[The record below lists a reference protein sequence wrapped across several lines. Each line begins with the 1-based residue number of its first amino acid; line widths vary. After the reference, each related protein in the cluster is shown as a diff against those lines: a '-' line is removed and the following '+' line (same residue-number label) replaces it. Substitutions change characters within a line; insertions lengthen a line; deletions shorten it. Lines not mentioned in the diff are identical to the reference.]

1 MSDTTPTLKIRL
13 KMPDDHS
20 HLGRDCHQVAAQI
33 CAENY
38 TVLDAK
44 WGRTVSQWA
53 SDGRDWGTA
62 RLTERE
68 RGFLDAVEMVADDN
82 TTAARLAAIIRRIS
96 R

>member
-1 MSDTTPTLKIRL
+1 MSDVTPTLKIRL

-20 HLGRDCHQVAAQI
+20 HLGRDCHQVAGQI

-44 WGRTVSQWA
+44 WGRSPKHWSGA
-53 SDGRDWGTA
+53 GDWGRA
-62 RLTERE
+62 SLTERE
-68 RGFLDAVEMVADDN
+68 KGFLEAVEMVADEG